1 MFHTLAQTSPS
12 KVNKLQQVSL
22 MINGNLIDS
31 TITNQRT
38 QRLEVPPP
46 QAADIGGQERVDA
59 HDAAIE
65 PIGLANMFP

>member
-1 MFHTLAQTSPS
+1 
-12 KVNKLQQVSL
+12 
-22 MINGNLIDS
+22 MINDNLIDS
-31 TITNQRT
+31 TITIQMT

-65 PIGLANMFP
+65 TIGLANMFP

>member
-1 MFHTLAQTSPS
+1 MINGNLIDSTITNQMT
-12 KVNKLQQVSL
+12 QRL

-46 QAADIGGQERVDA
+46 QAADMEGLGPADP
-59 HDAAIE
+59 HGAATE
-65 PIGLANMFP
+65 PIGGANVFP

>member
-1 MFHTLAQTSPS
+1 
-12 KVNKLQQVSL
+12 
-22 MINGNLIDS
+22 MINVNLIDS

-65 PIGLANMFP
+65 PIGVANTFPWKVPASMILVHIYQKQPHS

>member
-1 MFHTLAQTSPS
+1 
-12 KVNKLQQVSL
+12 
-22 MINGNLIDS
+22 MINGNRIDS
-31 TITNQRT
+31 MITNQRT

-46 QAADIGGQERVDA
+46 QAADIGGQEHVDA